1 MRILIVSDGKPGH
14 FNQSL
19 GVVAQLPEAEFD
31 QFEVKFK
38 SKFRDNL
45 IRLIFTLFGG
55 LRLPK
60 YLLRSLFRFA
70 LTDSVCQKALE
81 YENKGYEVVISTGSS
96 VAVINLI
103 LSRLN
108 GAKSAVCTRPSPVGI
123 RLFDLAI
130 LPKHQW
136 SKHNKH
142 NPKDTKKVVRTLGVP
157 NRISPESMA
166 KLREDVQAE
175 FKLSDKLRLGVL
187 VGGDE
192 PHYSISLETAKRLVD
207 SLLKV
212 SDLMNAEI
220 ALTTSRRTPTE
231 VEKLIE
237 LTLSKQQ
244 RCALLAIAGGTI
256 AVSNPVS
263 VILAISDIVIVTE
276 DSFSMVC
283 EAASSGKKVIIVE
296 VDRKKHLPHPARE
309 SAYVSL
315 SEKLGITRCKIEEL
329 EGWVPKLMAD
339 KAPQKALEDA
349 KIAADAIRKL
359 LNE

>member
-31 QFEVKFK
+31 QFEVRFK
-38 SKFRDNL
+38 SKFRDDL
-45 IRLIFTLFGG
+45 LRLIFILFGG
-55 LRLPK
+55 LRFPK
-60 YLLRSLFRFA
+60 YLLKLLFRFA

-81 YENKGYEVVISTGSS
+81 YENKGYDVVISTGSS

-108 GAKSAVCTRPSPVGI
+108 GAKSVVCTRPSPVGI

-136 SKHNKH
+136 PKH
-142 NPKDTKKVVRTLGVP
+142 NPKDPKKVVRTLGVP
-157 NRISPESMA
+157 NRIGPESIA
-166 KLREDVQAE
+166 KLRADVQAE
-175 FKLSDKLRLGVL
+175 LKLSDKLRLGVL
-187 VGGDE
+187 VGGNE
-192 PHYSISLETAKRLVD
+192 PHYSISLETAKRLID
-207 SLLKV
+207 SLLKA
-212 SDLMNAEI
+212 SDLMDAEI

-231 VEKLIE
+231 VEKLVE
-237 LTLSKQQ
+237 LMLSKQK

-256 AVSNPVS
+256 AVSNPVPL
-263 VILAISDIVIVTE
+263 ILAISDIVIVTE

-296 VDRKKHLPHPARE
+296 VDRKNHLPHPARE
-309 SAYVSL
+309 SVYVSL
-315 SEKLGITRCKIEEL
+315 SEKLGITRCKLEEL
-329 EGWVPKLMAD
+329 EGWAPKLIAD
-339 KAPQKALEDA
+339 KAPQKALDDA
-349 KIAADAIRKL
+349 KVAADAIIKL